1 MKSLPFP
8 NKNSTLLLI
17 FLIVLSVCIHRGTF
31 LLLDAANAF
40 KIKKV
45 NISGLEL
52 ADTASLRGLIARLYE
67 QSLTDLDINQLN
79 NNLLQQPLI
88 ASSVTERDFPY
99 TVKISIQERK
109 PVAEIHYNNEM
120 LVIDKTGK
128 ILPLVPNKST
138 PQIVT
143 DFGLIVNNDQILDEF
158 LLENLPALELPTARQ
173 ISSLTFMREKGLSFR
188 LDGLSSD
195 FLIGQRILNQK
206 FITRALEIKNTIISQ
221 QIVPPAKIDI
231 HSDENAAIGFR

>member
-8 NKNSTLLLI
+8 DKNSTLLLI
-17 FLIVLSVCIHRGTF
+17 FLIVLSVCMHRGIF

-45 NISGLEL
+45 DISGLEL
-52 ADTASLRGLIARLYE
+52 ADTPSLRGLIAPLYE
-67 QSLTDLDINQLN
+67 QSLTDLDIKQLN
-79 NNLLQQPLI
+79 DQLLQQPLI
-88 ASSVTERDFPY
+88 ASSITARDFPY
-99 TVKISIQERK
+99 TVKISVEERK
-109 PVAEIHYNNEM
+109 PVAEIRYNNAM

-143 DFGLIVNNDQILDEF
+143 DFGLIINEDQILDEF
-158 LLENLPALELPTARQ
+158 LLENLPALELPAARQ
-173 ISSLTFMREKGLSFR
+173 ISSVTFMRENGLSFR
-188 LDGLSSD
+188 LDGLASD

>member
-17 FLIVLSVCIHRGTF
+17 FLIVFSVCVHRGIF
-31 LLLDAANAF
+31 LLLDATNVF

-52 ADTASLRGLIARLYE
+52 ADTPSLRGLIAPLYE

-88 ASSVTERDFPY
+88 AISITERDFPY
-99 TVKISIQERK
+99 TVKISVEERK
-109 PVAEIHYNNEM
+109 PVAEIRYNNEM

-158 LLENLPALELPTARQ
+158 LLENLPALELPTAGQ
-173 ISSLTFMREKGLSFR
+173 ISALTFMREKGLSFR

-195 FLIGQRILNQK
+195 FLVGQRILNQK

>member
-8 NKNSTLLLI
+8 NKNSIFLLI
-17 FLIVLSVCIHRGTF
+17 FLIFCSISVHKGIF
-31 LLLDAANAF
+31 LLLGSTRAF

-45 NISGLEL
+45 HISGLEL
-52 ADTASLRGLIARLYE
+52 ADTASLQSLIAPLYE
-67 QSLTDLDINQLN
+67 QSLTDLDIKQLN
-79 NNLLQQPLI
+79 NKLLEQPLI
-88 ASSVTERDFPY
+88 ASSITERDFPY

-109 PVAEIHYNNEM
+109 PIAEIRYNNEM

-143 DFGLIVNNDQILDEF
+143 DFGLIVNDDQILDEF
-158 LLENLPALELPTARQ
+158 LLENLPALELPIARQ

-221 QIVPPAKIDI
+221 QIVPPTKIDI

>member
-8 NKNSTLLLI
+8 NKNSIFLLI
-17 FLIVLSVCIHRGTF
+17 FLIFSSISVHKGVF
-31 LLLDAANAF
+31 LLLRATGAF

-45 NISGLEL
+45 NISGLKL
-52 ADTASLRGLIARLYE
+52 VDTASLRSLIAPLYE
-67 QSLTDLDINQLN
+67 QALTDLDIKQLN
-79 NNLLQQPLI
+79 NKLLEQPLI
-88 ASSVTERDFPY
+88 ASSITERDFPY
-99 TVKISIQERK
+99 TVKISIRERQ
-109 PVAEIHYNNEM
+109 PVAEIRYNNEM

-158 LLENLPALELPTARQ
+158 LLENLPALELPIARQ